1 MWLLVVFAIGLIAAL
16 TRYAAQDRRVFAAP
30 HDSERFAWAQLRRR
44 QRIERSRSGY
54 SLGVC

>member
-1 MWLLVVFAIGLIAAL
+1 MWLLALLAICLVGAI
-16 TRYAAQDRRVFAAP
+16 TRYAARDCRVAAAP

>member
-1 MWLLVVFAIGLIAAL
+1 MWLLAVFVIGLIAAIA
-16 TRYAAQDRRVFAAP
+16 RYAAQDRRLFAPP

>member
-1 MWLLVVFAIGLIAAL
+1 MWLLAVFAIGLIAAL
-16 TRYAAQDRRVFAAP
+16 TRYAAQDRRVFAPP

-44 QRIERSRSGY
+44 PRIERSRSGY